1 MGTQG
6 HNALLWGGEV
16 SLTGKM
22 SLVTSYL
29 KILKNSLKL
38 KNFKKDVFKYSCK
51 TWKRHY
57 QPLYAEK
64 TI

>member
-6 HNALLWGGEV
+6 HNVLSWGGEM

-22 SLVTSYL
+22 GLVTSYL

-38 KNFKKDVFKYSCK
+38 KNFKIVFKYSCK